1 MLTDINKFYGKK
13 LAAKDGLIGHVRDF
27 YFDDRSWALLY
38 VVADTGSW
46 LPGRQVLL
54 SPHAFANFDENEK
67 RLAVMLHIKQIEDS
81 PSIDE
86 HKPVSRQFE
95 EEYYRYYAWPTY
107 WQGPQMWG
115 MGGSAIVVPP
125 PGIASEYVHHTG
137 SEAHLR
143 STKALNGYKV
153 EATDGTI
160 GHIVGFMMDT
170 KGWAIRDLVIATDPW
185 YLAREAVISLNTV
198 ARISYE
204 ESKIFVKLT
213 KAQVQ
218 KLGEEHALRVAAE
231 ASVAGAFPNLIE

>member
-13 LAAKDGLIGHVRDF
+13 LAAKDGPIGHVRDF

-46 LPGRQVLL
+46 LHGRKILL
-54 SPHAFANFDENEK
+54 SPHAFANFDENE
-67 RLAVMLHIKQIEDS
+67 RSLAVRLHMKQIEDS

-86 HKPVSRQFE
+86 HRPVSRQFE
-95 EEYYRYYAWPTY
+95 EEYYSYYAWPTY
-107 WQGPQMWG
+107 WQGPQAWG
-115 MGGSAIVVPP
+115 MGSSPIVVPP
-125 PGIASEYVHHTG
+125 PGIATEHVHHTG
-137 SEAHLR
+137 EEAHLR

-153 EATDGTI
+153 EATDGAI

-185 YLAREAVISLNTV
+185 YMAREAIISLNTV
-198 ARISYE
+198 ERISYE

-213 KAQVQ
+213 KEQVK
-218 KLGEEHALRVAAE
+218 KLGEDHALREAAF
-231 ASVAGAFPNLIE
+231 ASAPDVFPSLIE

>member
-13 LAAKDGLIGHVRDF
+13 LAAKDGPIGHIRDF

-46 LPGRQVLL
+46 LPGRKVLL
-54 SPHAFANFDENEK
+54 SPHAFANFNENEK
-67 RLAVMLHIKQIEDS
+67 SLAVRLHIKQIEDS

-95 EEYYRYYAWPTY
+95 EEYYSYYAWPTY

-125 PGIASEYVHHTG
+125 PGIAAESMHHVEGET
-137 SEAHLR
+137 HLR

-153 EATDGTI
+153 EATDGAI

-170 KGWAIRDLVIATDPW
+170 KGWGIRDLVIATDPW

-198 ARISYE
+198 ERISYE
-204 ESKIFVKLT
+204 QSKIFVKLT
-213 KAQVQ
+213 KVQVQ
-218 KLGEEHALRVAAE
+218 KLGEEHALRVAAL
-231 ASVAGAFPNLIE
+231 ASAPGVFPSLIE